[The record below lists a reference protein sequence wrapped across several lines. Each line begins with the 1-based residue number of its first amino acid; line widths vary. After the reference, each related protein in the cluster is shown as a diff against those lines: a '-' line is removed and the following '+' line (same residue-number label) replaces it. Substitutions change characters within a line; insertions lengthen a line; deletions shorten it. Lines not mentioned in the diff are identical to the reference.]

1 MATRRDACRTIGIAL
16 AALYVNDFTASDTSA
31 TSPESTPPYSL
42 PKLPYATDAL
52 EPYIDAETMTIH
64 HDKHHAAYVN
74 NLNNAIIAYPALA
87 KLPVDELI
95 TKLDAVPEA
104 SRTVI
109 RNNAGGHAN
118 HSFFWQLMTK
128 NASGAPN
135 SEVAKAI
142 DSKFGGF
149 TSFQEQFT
157 KAALGVFGSGWAWL
171 TLDKNHQLNIEITA
185 NQENP
190 RMSGRIPL
198 LGIDVWE
205 HAYYLKYQN
214 RRADYVN
221 AFYKVIAWDFVAEQF
236 RLASDSGNNNDS

>member
-16 AALYVNDFTASDTSA
+16 TALYVNEFTASRAAA

-42 PKLPYATDAL
+42 PKLPYAADAL
-52 EPYIDAETMTIH
+52 EPHIDAETMAIH

-74 NLNNAIIAYPALA
+74 NLNNAIVAYPALT

-128 NASGAPN
+128 NAGAPN
-135 SEVAKAI
+135 GEVAKAI
-142 DSKFGGF
+142 DTKFGSF
-149 TSFQEQFT
+149 ASFQEQFT

-171 TLDKNHQLNIEITA
+171 SLDSKHQLNIETTP

-214 RRADYVN
+214 RRADYIK
-221 AFYKVIAWDFVAEQF
+221 AFYKVISWEFVAEQF
-236 RLASDSGNNNDS
+236 HLAGKDQ

>member
-1 MATRRDACRTIGIAL
+1 MATRRDACRTIGIGL
-16 AALYVNDFTASDTSA
+16 AALCVNDFAVA
-31 TSPESTPPYSL
+31 GAEVISPESTPPYTL

-52 EPYIDAETMTIH
+52 EPNIDAETMTIH

-74 NLNNAIIAYPALA
+74 NLNGAIVGYPDLA

-104 SRTVI
+104 GRTVI

-118 HSFFWQLMTK
+118 HSFFWQSMTK
-128 NASGAPN
+128 NASGTP
-135 SEVAKAI
+135 SGEVAKAI
-142 DSKFGGF
+142 DTKFGSF
-149 TSFQEQFT
+149 ASFQDQFT

-171 TLDKNHQLNIEITA
+171 SLDKSGELKIETTP

-190 RMSGRIPL
+190 RMYGRVPV

-205 HAYYLKYQN
+205 HAYYLKHQN
-214 RRADYVN
+214 RRADYIN
-221 AFYKVIAWDFVAEQF
+221 AFYKVIAWDFVAEQY
-236 RLASDSGNNNDS
+236 RLAKTAQS